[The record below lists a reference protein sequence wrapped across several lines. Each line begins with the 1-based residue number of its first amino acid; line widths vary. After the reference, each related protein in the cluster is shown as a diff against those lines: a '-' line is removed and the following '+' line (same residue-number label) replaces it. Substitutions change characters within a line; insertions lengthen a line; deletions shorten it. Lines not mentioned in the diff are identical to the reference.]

1 MMSITFLVCFCS
13 LICCYNKQIGGAVYI
28 WSGSG
33 KFTRVYF
40 KDNKATGSVSNL
52 LLSFSATSTI
62 NLSIEFFVHLFLSWK
77 CFLTFILYIQ
87 PLCFFLCLSLI
98 YEQGGGAVRIGS
110 SGSGTFISCSWNGN
124 SAPSVSNMFQIFF
137 LLQQF
142 H

>member
-28 WSGSG
+28 WGGSGFG

-62 NLSIEFFVHLFLSWK
+62 LEHRIFRSFISFMEMFFDIHSVYTTSLFLSL
-77 CFLTFILYIQ
+77 FVFDL
-87 PLCFFLCLSLI
+87 
-98 YEQGGGAVRIGS
+98 
-110 SGSGTFISCSWNGN
+110 
-124 SAPSVSNMFQIFF
+124 
-137 LLQQF
+137 
-142 H
+142 